1 MPEIRR
7 TGTCRDWCCQ
17 IAGGPHQPRINGDAI
32 SFVRVILGLLHRCTV
47 VDVLVASVAVA
58 NLLGR
63 RWLQLLPLL
72 RALEV
77 KPKLHG
83 VVHVRAR
90 RSVPAAQSDSAFREG
105 QFLDVQIASEDL
117 SQVAILGFDAVAS

>member
-1 MPEIRR
+1 DQVGPFIPARR
-7 TGTCRDWCCQ
+7 DPSQRHEPLNAVGANQ

-32 SFVRVILGLLHRCTV
+32 SFVRVLLSLLHGCAV

-58 NLLGR
+58 NLPGL

-77 KPKLHG
+77 KPK
-83 VVHVRAR
+83 
-90 RSVPAAQSDSAFREG
+90 F
-105 QFLDVQIASEDL
+105 
-117 SQVAILGFDAVAS
+117 AILDLRLVELASHSGAMAARNSRRRACNLARVG